1 MISNNIFQST
11 VPLPVLGTDAVS
23 RVTVG
28 PGDTKNVQDHSD
40 HAGALKTNRS
50 MMDDA
55 GADKNI
61 LNSSPFDHSLTH
73 SQGKMN
79 HTGSRSSTSTS
90 SKSGDGTKLTMSWFS
105 SFYML
110 PAQLPVATLVAQHTK
125 PRMPGLFKGWNWA
138 LKDKAQHHP

>member
-1 MISNNIFQST
+1 MMISNNIFQST

-50 MMDDA
+50 TMDDA
-55 GADKNI
+55 GPDKNR
-61 LNSSPFDHSLTH
+61 LNSPSDHSLTH

-125 PRMPGLFKGWNWA
+125 PRMPGLFKG
-138 LKDKAQHHP
+138 

>member
-1 MISNNIFQST
+1 MMISNNIFQST

-50 MMDDA
+50 TMDDS
-55 GADKNI
+55 GPDKNR
-61 LNSSPFDHSLTH
+61 LNSPSDHSLTH

-79 HTGSRSSTSTS
+79 CTVS
-90 SKSGDGTKLTMSWFS
+90 
-105 SFYML
+105 
-110 PAQLPVATLVAQHTK
+110 
-125 PRMPGLFKGWNWA
+125 
-138 LKDKAQHHP
+138 

>member
-1 MISNNIFQST
+1 MLISNNIFQST
-11 VPLPVLGTDAVS
+11 VLLQVLGTDAVS

-50 MMDDA
+50 TMDDA
-55 GADKNI
+55 GTDKNR
-61 LNSSPFDHSLTH
+61 LNSPFDHSLTH

-125 PRMPGLFKGWNWA
+125 PRMPGLFKG
-138 LKDKAQHHP
+138 